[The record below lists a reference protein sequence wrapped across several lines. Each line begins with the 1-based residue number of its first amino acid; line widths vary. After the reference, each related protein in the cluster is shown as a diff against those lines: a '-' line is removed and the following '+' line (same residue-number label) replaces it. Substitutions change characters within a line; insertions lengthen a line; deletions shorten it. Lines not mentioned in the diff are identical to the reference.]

1 MIFKNSADWPASEE
15 NCVAMGG
22 HLASVHSSEEHTFI
36 VNLVLNASSSDS
48 AWIGGS
54 DTAQEG
60 AWVWTDGSAFSYTYW
75 NKGEPSNYGQWE
87 NCMEINYHGKWNDL
101 YCKLV
106 LPSVCAKCQDGWL
119 QFKSHCFKVFTTNE
133 NFKTSEENCVSAGG
147 HLASMHSNA
156 DNVFIKDLVWNTTNS
171 NAVTW
176 IGARDAGQL
185 GKWVWTDGSAFDY
198 SIWSNGQPD
207 KHSPLEQCVEINY
220 LDQWNDA
227 NCDNRHP
234 SVCAKRITSQSANP
248 SPVRMIHLQLKMTSN
263 EDLMASN
270 IKVFAEQ
277 LKEKMIKKGL
287 PNNFTLYFKQL
298 QKKSP

>member
-1 MIFKNSADWPASEE
+1 LDVVFD
-15 NCVAMGG
+15 
-22 HLASVHSSEEHTFI
+22 
-36 VNLVLNASSSDS
+36 
-48 AWIGGS
+48 
-54 DTAQEG
+54 
-60 AWVWTDGSAFSYTYW
+60 FSYILALIVLTLTLCL
-75 NKGEPSNYGQWE
+75 NH
-87 NCMEINYHGKWNDL
+87 NC
-101 YCKLV
+101 
-106 LPSVCAKCQDGWL
+106 CQDGWL

-220 LDQWNDA
+220 LGTVFQYF
-227 NCDNRHP
+227 
-234 SVCAKRITSQSANP
+234 IT
-248 SPVRMIHLQLKMTSN
+248 VLKS
-263 EDLMASN
+263 
-270 IKVFAEQ
+270 
-277 LKEKMIKKGL
+277 
-287 PNNFTLYFKQL
+287 
-298 QKKSP
+298 

>member
-36 VNLVLNASSSDS
+36 VNLVLNATSSDS

-87 NCMEINYHGKWNDL
+87 NCMEINYHE
-101 YCKLV
+101 
-106 LPSVCAKCQDGWL
+106 CQDGWL

-133 NFKTSEENCVSAGG
+133 NFKTSE
-147 HLASMHSNA
+147 
-156 DNVFIKDLVWNTTNS
+156 
-171 NAVTW
+171 
-176 IGARDAGQL
+176 
-185 GKWVWTDGSAFDY
+185 
-198 SIWSNGQPD
+198 
-207 KHSPLEQCVEINY
+207 
-220 LDQWNDA
+220 
-227 NCDNRHP
+227 
-234 SVCAKRITSQSANP
+234 
-248 SPVRMIHLQLKMTSN
+248 
-263 EDLMASN
+263 
-270 IKVFAEQ
+270 

-287 PNNFTLYFKQL
+287 PNNFTLYFEQL